1 MRTKVKICGVKNVET
16 AQLLAELGC
25 DYLGFVFA
33 DSRRRISAEE
43 AGTILRE
50 VSAHPAAVGVFVN
63 PSLEELDVV
72 MSRVRLQVIQ
82 LHGKESPDFCTQ
94 VAKRYDINVW
104 KAISIGGEEEVAA
117 TIQEY
122 QTKVDAFLFDTFDPK
137 LAGGT
142 GKRFSWSQI
151 PQLKEQTGEARC
163 VIAGGIKEANVGEL
177 LLRYGPSVID
187 ISSGVETDGEKD
199 LAKIKSFLE
208 RVREYGTDCI

>member
-1 MRTKVKICGVKNVET
+1 MET

-94 VAKRYDINVW
+94 VAKRYD
-104 KAISIGGEEEVAA
+104 
-117 TIQEY
+117 
-122 QTKVDAFLFDTFDPK
+122 
-137 LAGGT
+137 
-142 GKRFSWSQI
+142 
-151 PQLKEQTGEARC
+151 
-163 VIAGGIKEANVGEL
+163 
-177 LLRYGPSVID
+177 
-187 ISSGVETDGEKD
+187 
-199 LAKIKSFLE
+199 
-208 RVREYGTDCI
+208 